1 MSEEER
7 VLLYIEKQ
15 AVVQVMIRAIAQ
27 NLDVKDNT
35 KIQAVSMCVCE
46 GEGKRTSV
54 MPLTFTLS
62 FKSMYTLCA
71 ILHSQ
76 HCTVDFQNS
85 KIA

>member
-1 MSEEER
+1 VSEEER

-46 GEGKRTSV
+46 GKEDFSNARDVYLKLQERVHIMCNLAFPT
-54 MPLTFTLS
+54 
-62 FKSMYTLCA
+62 
-71 ILHSQ
+71 LHSG
-76 HCTVDFQNS
+76 FS
-85 KIA
+85 EL